1 MMNDATLTLLKELN
15 EQIAAAE
22 HPVELLVIM
31 KSGADYHR
39 YSTGID
45 DLRALVGAL
54 EIAKYDAL
62 RRMTQ

>member
-1 MMNDATLTLLKELN
+1 MKDATLTLLGELT
-15 EQIAAAE
+15 EQITNTDE
-22 HPVELLVIM
+22 PVELLIIM

-45 DLRALVGAL
+45 DLRGLVGAL